1 MLESK
6 PVDSDNDSGDA
17 GHGDSLGAC
26 EQSMKEEVNARFSER
41 RWASTYFDQDSL
53 WARDLTVS
61 EVERAGCV
69 RETWPEDAQSV
80 LEVGCGSGIIING
93 VSWGP
98 SCIGLDASHVALRHV
113 RWPAVQGTVTAL
125 PFRDRQFDV
134 VLVADVLEHLR
145 ATDLMVAVAE
155 IKRVARLYVL
165 VISPCGEPLHSQKV
179 VCPACQCEF
188 HPNGHVRAFD
198 RLSLESLFEPDFGA
212 TGYTCF
218 GDPWQ
223 TATPLVA
230 AVRRSIAP
238 SANWADAICPQCGS
252 RQGDLR
258 TVEAD
263 LGAVACV
270 GLLEHALNSAPVG
283 SSKSEILLWFK
294 RGEQPGKNMEP
305 ASLKVRERSSG
316 DPIGGSLILRDVG
329 ELDFRLPTQG
339 AIPNACRR
347 PVLVENAR
355 TDWGGTVHD
364 PEGGLCRLF
373 ENRGETDGHALLALP
388 TALLRRRQRIRIGL
402 RDAAADT
409 IYAQVLL
416 LAQVYRTIGTIE
428 CLGDGSWREFEF
440 LVDDSM
446 PLVGQ
451 TTVFRLITSKEH
463 PTAAF
468 AIGRIGILPQSREME
483 IVSFSPRQSQDGLRL
498 CNDYRGADVLCIVS
512 ARRAFTLV
520 GSDPRG
526 KGAQA
531 FLGTGDYVE
540 LPDWYVL
547 DGCEGDTGDGR
558 TTDRDRLGLERVLTL
573 ASKNS

>member
-1 MLESK
+1 MLGSK
-6 PVDSDNDSGDA
+6 PVDQGDP
-17 GHGDSLGAC
+17 LGAC
-26 EQSMKEEVNARFSER
+26 EQSIKRDVNARFSGR
-41 RWASTYFDQDSL
+41 RWASKYFDQDSL
-53 WARDLTVS
+53 WTRDLTVS

-69 RETWPEDAQSV
+69 RETWPENAQSV

-98 SCIGLDASHVALRHV
+98 RCIGLDASHVALRHV

-125 PFRDRQFDV
+125 PFRDGQFDAV
-134 VLVADVLEHLR
+134 VVADVLEHLR
-145 ATDLMVAVAE
+145 ARDLMVAVAE
-155 IKRVARLYVL
+155 IKRVARLFVL

-188 HPNGHVRAFD
+188 HPNGHVRSLD
-198 RLSLESLFEPDFGA
+198 RCSLESLFEPEFGA
-212 TGYTCF
+212 TSYTCF
-218 GDPWQ
+218 GEPWQ

-230 AVRRSIAP
+230 AVKRSIAP
-238 SANWADAICPQCGS
+238 SATWADGICPQCGS

-258 TVEAD
+258 TGEAD
-263 LGAVACV
+263 LVAVACV
-270 GLLEHALNSAPVG
+270 GLLEHALKSTPAG

-294 RGEQPGKNMEP
+294 RGEQPCKNMEP
-305 ASLKVRERSSG
+305 ASLKVRDRSSG

-364 PEGGLCRLF
+364 PDGGLCRLF

-409 IYAQVLL
+409 IYAQLFL
-416 LAQVYRTIGTIE
+416 LAQAYRTIGTIE
-428 CLGDGSWREFEF
+428 CLGDGCWREFEF
-440 LVDDSM
+440 LVDESI

-451 TTVFRLITSKEH
+451 TTLLRLITSNEH

-468 AIGRIGILPQSREME
+468 AIGRIGLLPQSREME
-483 IVSFSPRQSQDGLRL
+483 VVSFSRRQSDEGIPLR
-498 CNDYRGADVLCIVS
+498 DEYRDADVICIFS
-512 ARRAFTLV
+512 AKQAFTLT

-526 KGAQA
+526 KGVEA

-547 DGCEGDTGDGR
+547 DGGEDDSGDGR
-558 TTDRDRLGLERVLTL
+558 ATERDRLGLERILSL
-573 ASKNS
+573 ASEKF